1 MPIFHRHDN
10 KTHDLSTRF
19 IYAALQ
25 VKNEFL
31 DLVVTELYELRL
43 SVAIWTNRSTIIVA
57 PPNNIHSNDYAS
69 NGRISEEWLK
79 YTNAASYRATDDK
92 SPAVRR
98 RIRVKSCENVLFS
111 QNPRTARILIEN

>member
-19 IYAALQ
+19 SYAALQ

-31 DLVVTELYELRL
+31 DLVVTELSELLL

-57 PPNNIHSNDYAS
+57 PQT
-69 NGRISEEWLK
+69 IS
-79 YTNAASYRATDDK
+79 
-92 SPAVRR
+92 
-98 RIRVKSCENVLFS
+98 
-111 QNPRTARILIEN
+111 TAMIMPLMVAFQRSG